1 MKFNTSLLY
10 TMILCICMTML
21 ACKSNDPE
29 RSIPDDALHFDKDVS
44 IQPPETT
51 TPPPPPTIQEVK
63 DEGIQYEEEEVISST
78 SKRANGKSK
87 IVGNQNSQDMRSF
100 DGVHSRHHPVPH
112 GEHPTH
118 QWNNENSNE
127 EYSEIVENAFKSTTE
142 EPLSTFSLDVDR
154 ASYSNIRRMMMG
166 GYLPPIDAVRIEEM
180 INYFNYPYE
189 QPSGKHPI
197 AMNSTLSECPWN
209 EKHQIIHVGIQG
221 KKIETD
227 NLPPS
232 NLVFLLDVS
241 GSMNQANKL
250 PLVKSAFKLLLDQ
263 LRPEDRVAI
272 VTYAGNAGVVL
283 ESTAASEKEKIWAA
297 MKGLTPGGS
306 TAGAQGIITAYDIAK
321 SNFIKG
327 GNNRVILATDGDFN
341 VGVSSA
347 EGLESMIE
355 EKRKS
360 NIFLS
365 VMGFGTGNYKD
376 HRMQVL
382 ANKGNG
388 NHSYIDNMLEAQK
401 TLVNEFGGS
410 MFTIA
415 KDVKIQIEFNPAY
428 VGAYRLIGYENRLLN
443 KEDFNDDTKDAG
455 EIGSG
460 ISMTAL
466 YEIIPA
472 GVESNLIASVDDL
485 KYQNNPKPEANGI
498 LNNELATLKF
508 RYKDPEGDKSKKIV
522 QTIGPKLNKISSNS
536 ETTNFIMAVAEF
548 GMLLR
553 ESNYLQESSIQQI
566 TRLAEDADDIKG
578 KDEFL
583 QLVQLYES
591 LERRN

>member
-10 TMILCICMTML
+10 SCLLCICMTML
-21 ACKSNDPE
+21 ACKSNDQVLKTPE
-29 RSIPDDALHFDKDVS
+29 KVYISDDGLVIDND
-44 IQPPETT
+44 IEIEPPSTT
-51 TPPPPPTIQEVK
+51 TPPPAPPVIKEMK
-63 DEGIQYEEEEVISST
+63 DEMIAVEEEVVFS
-78 SKRANGKSK
+78 
-87 IVGNQNSQDMRSF
+87 SQDALSSSKAKRMGSPAATHYENLALRQ
-100 DGVHSRHHPVPH
+100 GMPPHNHHR
-112 GEHPTH
+112 
-118 QWNNENSNE
+118 NNE
-127 EYSEIVENAFKSTTE
+127 EYADIVENAFKSTTE

-154 ASYSNIRRMMMG
+154 ASYSNVRRMMMD
-166 GYLPPIDAVRIEEM
+166 GYLPPVDAVRIEEM
-180 INYFNYPYE
+180 INYFNYPYA
-189 QPSGKHPI
+189 QPKGKHPI
-197 AMNSTLSECPWN
+197 EMTSTLSECPWN
-209 EKHQIIHVGIQG
+209 EKHQVIHVGIQG
-221 KKIETD
+221 KKIETE

-241 GSMNQANKL
+241 GSMNSANKL

-263 LRPEDRVAI
+263 LRPEDKVAI

-283 ESTAASEKEKIWAA
+283 ESTPATEKEKIWAA
-297 MKGLTPGGS
+297 MKSLRPGGS
-306 TAGAQGIITAYDIAK
+306 TAGGQGIITAYDIAK
-321 SNFIKG
+321 RNFIDG

-347 EGLESMIE
+347 EGLESLIE
-355 EKRKS
+355 EKRKT

-472 GVESNLIASVDDL
+472 GVESNLMASVDDL
-485 KYQNNPKPEANGI
+485 KYQNNPKPQASGI

-508 RYKDPEGDKSKKIV
+508 RYKEPDGDKSKKIV
-522 QTIGPKLNKISSNS
+522 QTIGPKANKVNNNS
-536 ETTNFIMAVAEF
+536 ETTNFIMAVTEF

-553 ESNYLQESSIQQI
+553 ESNYLQESSIKQI
-566 TRLAEDADDIKG
+566 TRLAEDADGIKG

-591 LERRN
+591 LERR